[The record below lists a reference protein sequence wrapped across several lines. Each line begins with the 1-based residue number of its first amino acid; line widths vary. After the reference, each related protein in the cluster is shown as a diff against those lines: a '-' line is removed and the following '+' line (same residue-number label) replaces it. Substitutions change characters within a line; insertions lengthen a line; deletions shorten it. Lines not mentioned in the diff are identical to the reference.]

1 MDYGTS
7 AQFVSSLVKSLQ
19 ALCNGYVE
27 FDTWVQVRGQLY
39 LNTDTGKTIEFVIDE
54 KVCKTNE
61 YSVSYTSN
69 RSMAPRAERYE
80 TIPVQGNYVRQEV
93 IPDFESSIFEP
104 LEPPGIHD
112 LVQAARHTDPNF
124 QFSYGAAAAAA
135 QAAESYHHQ
144 SPPKPII
151 PVKKAPVKS
160 DRNPY
165 HHSLV
170 PTAHSAHAAHSAH
183 SIAPTAHIT
192 QPYEI
197 KPRKPVQRTS
207 HPGQGGDGPHKC
219 EICGKGFTR
228 DSNLKIHRR
237 LHTGEKPYECDVC
250 GTRHNT
256 TRDLKIHQRV
266 HTGEKPYKCETCGQC
281 FSQLSTLKSHKITHN
296 KDKREHVCDICDKA
310 FARRDYLR
318 FHKKIHEA
326 NRLNK
331 CIVCDL
337 MFNSM
342 EELKEHRIIHKKPKD
357 PNAPKKI
364 YTYEKKHICQICNKA
379 FDRMNK
385 LIKHQKSHERKA
397 SSACTICG
405 EKFATKMLLLI
416 HKNKH
421 PEMKAGSNR
430 PINLS
435 KRKANATPRHRPPR
449 PQNRSQNLEEENNE
463 SEINKCNLCNIS
475 FTTKEQ
481 LQAHRKTHGRVKYK
495 TESENERSEKKENRK
510 LETLSCTVC
519 YKIFDRKRQL
529 DAHMKIHDTTCNIC
543 GENFENRLMMI
554 IHKKVHQDTTKPT
567 PEEKEK
573 MMMEDSKEGL
583 KESLLADRS
592 YLNDMMANDANNASD
607 GNDISDGNGSDDNS
621 DLNDDAVANMKYEEY
636 DLND

>member
-256 TRDLKIHQRV
+256 TRDLKVHKRV
-266 HTGEKPYKCETCGQC
+266 HSGEKPYKCGLCGKNFAQYG
-281 FSQLSTLKSHKITHN
+281 TLKRHKMTHQKGK
-296 KDKREHVCDICDKA
+296 KDNVCDICHKGFDRK
-310 FARRDYLR
+310 DYLQ

-326 NRLNK
+326 DKINK
-331 CIVCDL
+331 CRICNII
-337 MFNSM
+337 FTTR
-342 EELKEHRIIHKKPKD
+342 EELQAHKETHRKVRVKTDPDAVDKVFTCNYCEKTFNKKSKLYKHKKIHTTASGMTCKVCGE
-357 PNAPKKI
+357 
-364 YTYEKKHICQICNKA
+364 T
-379 FDRMNK
+379 FDNK
-385 LIKHQKSHERKA
+385 L
-397 SSACTICG
+397 
-405 EKFATKMLLLI
+405 MLLI

-421 PEMKAGSNR
+421 TAQKLT
-430 PINLS
+430 IV
-435 KRKANATPRHRPPR
+435 
-449 PQNRSQNLEEENNE
+449 
-463 SEINKCNLCNIS
+463 
-475 FTTKEQ
+475 
-481 LQAHRKTHGRVKYK
+481 VK
-495 TESENERSEKKENRK
+495 KK
-510 LETLSCTVC
+510 L
-519 YKIFDRKRQL
+519 
-529 DAHMKIHDTTCNIC
+529 
-543 GENFENRLMMI
+543 
-554 IHKKVHQDTTKPT
+554 PT
-567 PEEKEK
+567 
-573 MMMEDSKEGL
+573 
-583 KESLLADRS
+583 
-592 YLNDMMANDANNASD
+592 
-607 GNDISDGNGSDDNS
+607 
-621 DLNDDAVANMKYEEY
+621 
-636 DLND
+636 

>member
-93 IPDFESSIFEP
+93 MPDFESAIFEP

-124 QFSYGAAAAAA
+124 QFTYGAPTG
-135 QAAESYHHQ
+135 ETYHHP
-144 SPPKPII
+144 SPPKQII
-151 PVKKAPVKS
+151 PVKKAPVKIERPQALS
-160 DRNPY
+160 QY
-165 HHSLV
+165 QTV
-170 PTAHSAHAAHSAH
+170 PVAHVNVNVQ
-183 SIAPTAHIT
+183 

-197 KPRKPVQRTS
+197 KPRKPIVQRTVTS

-256 TRDLKIHQRV
+256 TRDLKVHKRV
-266 HTGEKPYKCETCGQC
+266 HTGEKPYKCGFCGKC
-281 FSQLSTLKSHKITHN
+281 FARYSTLMHHKITHN
-296 KDKREHVCDICDKA
+296 KGQKDHVCEICNKA
-310 FARRDYLR
+310 FGRKDYLQ

-326 NRLNK
+326 ERMNK
-331 CIVCDL
+331 CRICNVI
-337 MFNSM
+337 FKNS
-342 EELKEHRIIHKKPKD
+342 EELKDHKATHRKTKDNKSGISKPV
-357 PNAPKKI
+357 
-364 YTYEKKHICQICNKA
+364 EKNFKCFFCPKA

-385 LIKHQKSHERKA
+385 LIKHKKVHAAQA
-397 SSACTICG
+397 STTCLICG
-405 EKFATKMLLLI
+405 ETFASKMMLLI

-421 PEMKAGSNR
+421 NNEKGSRAMNLAKNKYGAGSSN
-430 PINLS
+430 
-435 KRKANATPRHRPPR
+435 ANDISAIQARVLQDPP
-449 PQNRSQNLEEENNE
+449 PLLETKEKKDYVCEICNKGFDE
-463 SEINKCNLCNIS
+463 KEALFEHQTIHEAERINKCRLCDITFNS
-475 FTTKEQ
+475 KEE
-481 LQAHRKTHGRVKYK
+481 LQAHRKTHGKVRFK
-495 TESENERSEKKENRK
+495 TEAEINTGKYSCDHCDKTFDRLNK
-510 LETLSCTVC
+510 LENH
-519 YKIFDRKRQL
+519 R
-529 DAHMKIHDTTCNIC
+529 KIHNKAANTTCKIC
-543 GENFENRLMMI
+543 GESFENKLMMI
-554 IHKKVHQDTTKPT
+554 IHKNKHTDQKPT
-567 PEEKEK
+567 AEERER
-573 MMMEDSKEGL
+573 
-583 KESLLADRS
+583 LLA
-592 YLNDMMANDANNASD
+592 N
-607 GNDISDGNGSDDNS
+607 
-621 DLNDDAVANMKYEEY
+621 
-636 DLND
+636 